1 MPRLDRDRP
10 AGGPLVQ
17 AFSGNGFR
25 IDGAVY
31 ETGVKLTPER
41 VWRWDAPSPASLSQ
55 ADFADLVAVA
65 PKPEFILLGTGATL
79 QRPDFA
85 LTEWLRD
92 DGIGLEVMDSR
103 AAARAW
109 GMLRGED
116 RWIVAALMPLDQG

>member
-10 AGGPLVQ
+10 AEGPLVQ

-25 IDGAVY
+25 IDGVVY
-31 ETGVKLTPER
+31 ETGVKLTPEA
-41 VWRWDAPSPASLSQ
+41 VWRWDAPSPVSLVQ
-55 ADFADLVAVA
+55 ADFSDLVAVE
-65 PKPEFILLGTGATL
+65 PRPEFILLGTGATL

-85 LTEWLRD
+85 LTNWLRE

-116 RWIVAALMPLDQG
+116 RWIVAALMPLDQL